1 MDLPQN
7 GKSRPPIPPLKQPC
21 AAYRI
26 TFVRMEKI
34 PIFTWACGKF
44 LPPLIIYST
53 PTPSCMKI
61 PLLSLIAILS
71 VTSFLAAQPSPESA
85 RNPDPVASDVYVWNA
100 FKPDDKKNREKKD
113 ILQGST
119 KFLETLEIHT
129 STLEPKASAGPA
141 HTHDDLEELVIVK
154 EGTLKVTQKDKIRIL
169 GPGSIALTLP
179 GDLHRL
185 ENGGDTPVTYYL
197 MTYRSVAPPNADRGK
212 KSGGSLMIDRE
223 SIGFTRHGKG
233 GIRRYFDRPTT
244 MFERMEMH
252 VTTLNEGLKS
262 HDPHTHRADEIVLI
276 ISGKTEMQID
286 RDRIG
291 ATAGSLVFLNSM
303 VPHAL
308 TNTGSGPCE
317 YFAFQWE

>member
-1 MDLPQN
+1 
-7 GKSRPPIPPLKQPC
+7 
-21 AAYRI
+21 
-26 TFVRMEKI
+26 
-34 PIFTWACGKF
+34 
-44 LPPLIIYST
+44 
-53 PTPSCMKI
+53 MKI
-61 PLLSLIAILS
+61 LLLSLTAILS
-71 VTSFLAAQPSPESA
+71 VPSFLAGQPSPESA
-85 RNPDPVASDVYVWNA
+85 RKLDPVVSDVYVWNA
-100 FKPDDKKNREKKD
+100 FKPDDKMNREKKD

-154 EGTLKVTQKDKIRIL
+154 EGTLKVTQKDKTRIL
-169 GPGSIALTLP
+169 GPGSVALTLP

-197 MTYRSVAPPNADRGK
+197 MTYRSIASPNSDRGK
-212 KSGGSLMIDRE
+212 KSGGSFIVDRE
-223 SIGFTRHGKG
+223 SIGFSRHGKG

-262 HDPHTHRADEIVLI
+262 HDPHTHQADEIVLI

-286 RDRIG
+286 RDHIG
-291 ATAGSLVFLNSM
+291 ATPGSLVFLNSM